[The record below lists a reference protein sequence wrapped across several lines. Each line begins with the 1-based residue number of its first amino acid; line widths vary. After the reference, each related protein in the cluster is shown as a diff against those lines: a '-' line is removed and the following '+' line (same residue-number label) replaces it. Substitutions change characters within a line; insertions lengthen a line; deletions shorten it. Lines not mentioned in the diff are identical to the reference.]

1 MIARGVLNRVAWA
14 TVVLAAS
21 VGVRVVGGVSLADPR
36 PREQSPEPAQQP
48 PPAAQQQSPVFRGG
62 TTLVP
67 LTVTVL
73 DKNGRPVSDLTQ
85 ADFSVFENG
94 KPRDI
99 VSFFAQPIVAGE
111 ATPVAPSTSREDR
124 APWQPRVQPKTS
136 RTFLFVLGFG
146 RIQYPTK
153 AVDGVLQFIRTK
165 VLPQDAIAV
174 LAFNRATDFTT
185 DHAAIIQM
193 LERFKREH
201 ERVVFAVKEFRIF
214 NRLGMVQ
221 PAATQ
226 ADIDAIFAGPPPGD
240 PMRKAADL
248 LLGIDQSVPI
258 PEQRGTL
265 TANPGWTALPLGD
278 LVTELNVLKIYA
290 GVEYLRPMDGEK
302 HLVFLGGEIEITS
315 AEEATILARR
325 ASDAEVTL
333 DIIRTLGTPSVFA
346 VPKEFADLPN
356 GGLAGLVELLQLE
369 TAAQLTGGMFTGV
382 SMAEKALT
390 LIDQRSRSSYLIGYE
405 PVNAVLDGD
414 FREVRVKVNRPGV
427 TVLFRHGYFA
437 AERPDVGDVND
448 VIALARVESAVRLD
462 HTSTDIGLD
471 VQAKAVR
478 AGPTQEVVVDL
489 TINASRLAFKPTGDG
504 RYAVSVAMGLYCTN
518 QRNQLIGVVKGR
530 LSATINEATYR
541 EYLHSGIPYSVKLAV
556 SGDPYSLKVIA
567 SDAGSGLLVTVATRV
582 R

>member
-1 MIARGVLNRVAWA
+1 MLNRVAWA

-21 VGVRVVGGVSLADPR
+21 ICVRVSGGAPSAQQQVPV
-36 PREQSPEPAQQP
+36 PQQQP
-48 PPAAQQQSPVFRGG
+48 PVFRAS

-73 DKNGRPVSDLTQ
+73 DKDGRPVSDLTQ

-99 VSFFAQPIVAGE
+99 VSFFPQPIVARESTPIAAPTPPE
-111 ATPVAPSTSREDR
+111 AR
-124 APWQPRVQPKTS
+124 APWLPQVLPKTS

-185 DHAAIIQM
+185 NHDRVIQM

-201 ERVVFAVKEFRIF
+201 ERIVFNVKEFRIF
-214 NRLGMVQ
+214 NRLGMAQ
-221 PAATQ
+221 PADTQ
-226 ADIDAIFAGPPPGD
+226 ADIDAIFTGPPPGD

-265 TANPGWTALPLGD
+265 TASLGWTALPLSD

-302 HLVFLGGEIEITS
+302 HLVFLGGEIEIAS

-325 ASDAEVTL
+325 ASDAQVTL
-333 DIIRTLGTPSVFA
+333 DIIRTLGTPSVFPSWM
-346 VPKEFADLPN
+346 PKVFADLPN
-356 GGLAGLVELLQLE
+356 GGLDGMVELLQLQ
-369 TAAQLTGGMFTGV
+369 TAATLTGGMFTGV

-414 FREVRVKVNRPGV
+414 FREVRVTVNRPGV

-437 AERPDVGDVND
+437 AERPDAADVND
-448 VIALARVESAVRLD
+448 AIAFARVESAVRLGQ
-462 HTSTDIGLD
+462 TSADIGLE
-471 VQAKAVR
+471 VR
-478 AGPTQEVVVDL
+478 ATSVRTGPTQEVVVDL
-489 TINASRLAFKPTGDG
+489 AINASRLAFKPTNDG
-504 RYAVSVAMGLYCTN
+504 RYASERRLGDVLREPAESVDRHGQGPA
-518 QRNQLIGVVKGR
+518 QRDR
-530 LSATINEATYR
+530 R
-541 EYLHSGIPYSVKLAV
+541 
-556 SGDPYSLKVIA
+556 
-567 SDAGSGLLVTVATRV
+567 
-582 R
+582 